1 MEHIFT
7 GQEIIG
13 QDKLDNKR
21 QYDVVACAACHDP
34 VSLRTAY
41 IDPYVTGG
49 DPELYV
55 HHDCLSDRRKAEI
68 NGYMDS
74 FVLKARPPVPP
85 EVEKFIGSIESPPP
99 QRKGKQSVLLM
110 RLMDRVC

>member
-1 MEHIFT
+1 MERIFT

-13 QDKLDNKR
+13 QDKLDSKR
-21 QYDVVACAACHDP
+21 QYDMVACASCHDP
-34 VSLRTAY
+34 VSLRTAH
-41 IDPYVTGG
+41 IDPYVIDGQV
-49 DPELYV
+49 ELYV
-55 HHDCLSDRRKAEI
+55 HHECLSDRRKAEI

-74 FVLKARPPVPP
+74 FVLQARPPVPP

-99 QRKGKQSVLLM
+99 QRKGKQSALLM